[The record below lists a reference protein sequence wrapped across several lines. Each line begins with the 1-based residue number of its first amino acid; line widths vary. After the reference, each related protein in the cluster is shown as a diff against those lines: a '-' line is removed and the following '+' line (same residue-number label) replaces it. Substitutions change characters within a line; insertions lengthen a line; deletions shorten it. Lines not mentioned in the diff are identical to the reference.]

1 MSEVFYC
8 YSPTLHKEIIDK
20 LGQRY
25 IAKGINPST
34 NREYWIF
41 LYNDALVEYLNNRPK
56 TKNKYIKNHKNPK
69 FD

>member
-8 YSPTLHKEIIDK
+8 YSPTLHKEIMEK

-25 IAKGINPST
+25 IAKGVNPSS
-34 NREYWIF
+34 NREYWMF
-41 LYNDALVEYLNNRPK
+41 LYTDELVEYLNNRPK
-56 TKNKYIKNHKNPK
+56 TKNKYVVNRKNPK

>member
-8 YSPTLHKEIIDK
+8 YSPTLKKQLMEEAE
-20 LGQRY
+20 QWY

-34 NREYWIF
+34 NREYWMF
-41 LYNDALVEYLNNRPK
+41 LYNDKLIEYLNNRPK
-56 TKNKYIKNHKNPK
+56 AKHKYIKNHTNPK